1 MKRSILTPLI
11 LAVAA
16 FSAFAFGHALSG
28 NGALTTETRKATG
41 FSAVDMSGVGS
52 LRLRRGPTHS
62 VRVTLDENLQG
73 AYESRVERG
82 TLVLGFKNFTTV
94 NHLTKLVVEV
104 TLPSLEG
111 ISLSGAAEAEL
122 VDAFSGDRLEY
133 SSSGASS
140 LSGAI
145 DYDELEIDVSGGG
158 RTALSGRAG
167 EAVVKLSGASRLE
180 GDRLATAVS
189 RLGIS
194 GASSVTIRA
203 SDRLEGSASG
213 ASTVR
218 YFGKPRFSVGTS
230 GASSVTRAGD

>member
-1 MKRSILTPLI
+1 MKRSILTPMI
-11 LAVAA
+11 LAVAVL
-16 FSAFAFGHALSG
+16 SAFAFGHALSG
-28 NGALTTETRKATG
+28 NGNLKTETRKAAG

-52 LRLRRGPTHS
+52 LRLRRGPAYAVT
-62 VRVTLDENLQG
+62 VTLDENLLD

-82 TLVLGFKNFTTV
+82 TLVLGFKNLTTV
-94 NHLTKLVVEV
+94 NRLTKLVVEV
-104 TLPSLEG
+104 TMPELEG
-111 ISLSGAAEAEL
+111 LSLSGAAVAEL
-122 VDAFSGDRLEY
+122 VDAFSGDRFEY
-133 SSSGASS
+133 SSSGASV
-140 LSGAI
+140 LSGTI

-158 RTALSGRAG
+158 STSLSGRAG
-167 EAVVKLSGASRLE
+167 EALVKLSGASRLQGE
-180 GDRLATAVS
+180 RLATKVS
-189 RLGIS
+189 RLGLS